1 MSMED
6 QPRIPLRPLAR
17 VLPARERGENPDMIE
32 RENLA
37 RRHEQGRDQ
46 LRVRAESRLLMLAV
60 CFLAAFLTV
69 GMRMS
74 SLAATPAEEP
84 VLATTSSAIQ
94 SLRADIVDR
103 HGRVLASNLTTNAL
117 YAHPHE
123 LIDPAWAAAG
133 LAEIFPDLDPIELF
147 EDFTSDRRF
156 IWIRRNLSPEQEQ
169 AVHDLGEPGLLFGP
183 REMRL
188 YPNGALA
195 AHLLGGAR
203 FGEEGVN
210 AAEIIGVGGVEAQFD
225 AALRDPARD
234 GAPLQLS
241 IDLTLQAA
249 VEEVLDGSMRLMN
262 AQGAAAVLME
272 VETGEI
278 LALASLP
285 DFDPNARPRP
295 PVEGDPAE
303 SPLFNRAVQGVYEL
317 GSVFKVLTV
326 AQALDLNLVNP
337 STIIDTTG
345 PLRLGGF
352 PIRDFR
358 NYGASQSVRE
368 VLVNSSNIGTARIAA
383 MIGSERQHAFLDAL
397 GMTERVPLQMLE
409 ARGSTPLLPTQWGDL
424 STATVSYGHGIAVS
438 PVHLAA
444 AYATIAGGG
453 TQVTPTLLAGATPEP
468 GPRVISA
475 ATSATMRD
483 LMRAVVRDGTATL
496 GDVAG
501 YEVGGKT
508 GTADLP
514 LPDGSGYYED
524 RTRTTF
530 ASVFPASA
538 PQYVLVVTLEQPWVN
553 ALGETR
559 RTAGW
564 TAVPVGAELIRRV
577 APLMG
582 LRPEIEAGATAAL
595 SSGSN

>member
-1 MSMED
+1 MSA
-6 QPRIPLRPLAR
+6 RIPLRPLAR
-17 VLPARERGENPDMIE
+17 ILPARERGENPDVIE

-37 RRHEQGRDQ
+37 RRHDAGRDQ
-46 LRVRAESRLLMLAV
+46 LRMRAESRLLMLAV

-69 GMRMS
+69 GMRMTG
-74 SLAATPAEEP
+74 LAASPAEEP
-84 VLATTSSAIQ
+84 VIATTGSAIQ

-103 HGRVLASNLTTNAL
+103 HGRVMASNLTTHAL
-117 YAHPHE
+117 YAHPQD
-123 LIDPAWAAAG
+123 LIDPAYAAEG
-133 LAEIFPDLDPIELF
+133 LARIFPDLDPAELF
-147 EDFTSDRRF
+147 EDFTSERRF

-210 AAEIIGVGGVEAQFD
+210 AAEIIGVAGVEAQFD

-241 IDLTLQAA
+241 IDLTLQSA

-262 AQGAAAVLME
+262 AEGAAAVLMS
-272 VETGEI
+272 VNTGEI

-295 PVEGDPAE
+295 PLEGEPSD

-317 GSVFKVLTV
+317 GSVFKVLTT
-326 AQALDLNLVNP
+326 AQALDLGLVNP
-337 STIIDTTG
+337 FTSIDTT

-358 NYGASQSVRE
+358 NYGASQTVE
-368 VLVNSSNIGTARIAA
+368 DVLVNSSNIGTARIAA
-383 MIGSERQHAFLDAL
+383 MIGSDRQRDFLDRI
-397 GMTERVPLQMLE
+397 GMTERVPLQLLE
-409 ARGSTPLLPTQWGDL
+409 ARGSTPLLPRQWGDL
-424 STATVSYGHGIAVS
+424 STATVAYGHGIAVT

-444 AYATIAGGG
+444 AYATIAGDG
-453 TQVTPTLLAGATPEP
+453 TLVTPTLLAGATSEP
-468 GPRVISA
+468 GPRVISEE
-475 ATSATMRD
+475 TSAQMRD

-496 GDVAG
+496 GDVPG
-501 YEVGGKT
+501 YEVAGKT

-530 ASVFPASA
+530 AAMFGPEEDR
-538 PQYVLVVTLEQPWVN
+538 YVLVVTLEQPWVY

-564 TAVPVGAELIRRV
+564 TAVPVAAELIRRV
-577 APLMG
+577 APIMG
-582 LRPEIEAGATAAL
+582 LRPEIEAGPRAAL